1 MAIYKDIG
9 FGTVMGLSEDDLKKR
24 PKKRNFYKERVSKR
38 VTKPIIGYLLTDF
51 YFYFFLIWICCVLC
65 EIIFRKLNN

>member
-24 PKKRNFYKERVSKR
+24 PKKRNLYEERVSKR
-38 VTKPIIGYLLTDF
+38 VTKL
-51 YFYFFLIWICCVLC
+51 
-65 EIIFRKLNN
+65 R